1 MIFIY
6 IFFFS
11 YIIPAGVT
19 TSLHK
24 TDATLHFQS
33 MNLCLDQGSQTQFSW
48 GPLEVESG
56 SGWAVSSIPQKKVAQ
71 LTQSK
76 LMIGL

>member
-1 MIFIY
+1 MCLWHVVLCV
-6 IFFFS
+6 S
-11 YIIPAGVT
+11 KTVELHLPVRPNSLEGPVPIIHVE
-19 TSLHK
+19 
-24 TDATLHFQS
+24 QRY
-33 MNLCLDQGSQTQFSW
+33 QTQLTW

-56 SGWAVSSIPQKKVAQ
+56 SGWATSSIPQKKVAQ

>member
-1 MIFIY
+1 MVCPLGEEVV
-6 IFFFS
+6 S
-11 YIIPAGVT
+11 
-19 TSLHK
+19 SH
-24 TDATLHFQS
+24 TLE
-33 MNLCLDQGSQTQFSW
+33 QGSQTHLTW

-56 SGWAVSSIPQKKVAQ
+56 SGWATSSIPQNKGAQ